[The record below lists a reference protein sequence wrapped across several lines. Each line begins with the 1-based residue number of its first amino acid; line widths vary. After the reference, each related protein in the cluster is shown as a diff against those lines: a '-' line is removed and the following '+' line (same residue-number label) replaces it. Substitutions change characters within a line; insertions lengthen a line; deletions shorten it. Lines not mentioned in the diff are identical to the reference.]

1 MECKKIAI
9 TTDTNSGMI
18 PGDMND
24 RGVFVL
30 PMPFT
35 LDGTDYLEIVDI
47 SHESF
52 WEQFNEKS
60 VVSTSQPSIGNL
72 SDFWSDILK
81 DYDEIVHIPTS
92 SSLSNSFFTAQ
103 NLAKEFDGKIKVVD
117 SRRISIILRELVV
130 SVANFRDQGKTSD
143 ELVALVEEI
152 REDYSL
158 YFSLK
163 TMEYLKRGGRV
174 SPTAAAI
181 GSILKIKPILKMRD
195 GKLEKSAAVPERK
208 ATETMKKSIAN
219 DLATKFKDL
228 ADKGEVAISCAYTNN
243 PEEAR
248 AYMEDLK
255 TFLQKDFPNVVYHF
269 EDPISISVACHSGPG
284 TYGFSLSKIIK

>member
-1 MECKKIAI
+1 MELKKIAI

-18 PGDMND
+18 PGELKE
-24 RGVFVL
+24 RGIFVL

-47 SHESF
+47 SHEQF
-52 WEQFNEKS
+52 WESFNDSS

-72 SDFWSDILK
+72 TDFWADILK
-81 DYDEIVHIPTS
+81 EYDEIVHIPTS
-92 SSLSNSFFTAQ
+92 SGLSNSFFTAE
-103 NLAKEFDGKIKVVD
+103 NLAKEFNGKVKVVD
-117 SRRISIILRELVV
+117 SKRISIILHHLVV
-130 SVANFRDQGKTSD
+130 NVADYRDQGKTSD
-143 ELVALVEEI
+143 EIVAYVEET

-174 SPTAAAI
+174 SPAAAAI

-195 GKLEKSAAVPERK
+195 GKLEKSAVVPERK
-208 ATETMKKSIAN
+208 ASETMKKSIEN

-228 ADKGEVAISCAYTNN
+228 ADKGEIAISCAYTNN
-243 PEEAR
+243 YEEATAR
-248 AYMEDLK
+248 LEELK
-255 TFLQKDFPNVVYHF
+255 EYLQKNFPNVEYHF
-269 EDPISISVACHSGPG
+269 VNSTSISVACHTGPG
-284 TYGFSLSKIIK
+284 TYGFSISRIVK